1 MLPDHILTEDSN
13 SGYQFFC
20 KIAESRKIQCSFA
33 NGNSNL
39 LSAVKTMENKTVLVI
54 SDGAAFGPYMEMM
67 SDYQRQSQNRIL
79 LYVPESFEWIILSS
93 GLIPDSEIEKIL
105 AAPYDYIDS
114 SQFFSWEN
122 YFTALLVEKTK
133 DSYLRYSKSVLND
146 AYLQEHKKLAILS
159 VLPDVISEFFKGPGR
174 K

>member
-1 MLPDHILTEDSN
+1 M
-13 SGYQFFC
+13 SGDLWN
-20 KIAESRKIQCSFA
+20 ESRHFIEIRNNRSVYKLVFERNLSVITGESATGKTTLINLIRSFDQY
-33 NGNSNL
+33 G
-39 LSAVKTMENKTVLVI
+39 
-54 SDGAAFGPYMEMM
+54 
-67 SDYQRQSQNRIL
+67 
-79 LYVPESFEWIILSS
+79 
-93 GLIPDSEIEKIL
+93 PDSEIEKIL

-146 AYLQEHKKLAILS
+146 AYLQEHEKLAILS

>member
-1 MLPDHILTEDSN
+1 MEP
-13 SGYQFFC
+13 
-20 KIAESRKIQCSFA
+20 
-33 NGNSNL
+33 
-39 LSAVKTMENKTVLVI
+39 LS
-54 SDGAAFGPYMEMM
+54 GPYLEMM

-114 SQFFSWEN
+114 SQFFSWDN

-133 DSYLRYSKSVLND
+133 DSYLRYSKPVLND
-146 AYLQEHKKLAILS
+146 AYLQEHEKLAILS